1 MKISHEKPRG
11 RRQVIKVGVAGVASC
26 ALALPLTPTALA
38 QNKGPIKILVGFPP
52 GGGTD
57 AVARLFAEKL
67 KDILG
72 QPVVIENKSGAG
84 GKLAVDALVAAP
96 ADGSVLMIA
105 PNAVP
110 TFQTLVLNDTFKYDV
125 LKDMTPV
132 AGLAAYPLGMAVSL
146 EIGVKNATEFVAWA
160 KANPS
165 KASFGNAGAGGQ
177 THFSGIQFGKVAGI
191 KFEAVAYKGAAPMMT
206 DLIAGHVPAGI
217 GIIDS
222 LIAQHRA
229 GKIKLIGIFSAKRS
243 PLLPDVPTF
252 IEQGINLNTGDAW
265 TQLWAPPKT
274 PRAEVERLQEATRK
288 ALENADLRE
297 QFTAK
302 LAVSPDFKTA
312 DQMAKM
318 QADELA
324 LWAPI
329 IKASGFK
336 STQ

>member
-1 MKISHEKPRG
+1 MQQRRAFISTTAA
-11 RRQVIKVGVAGVASC
+11 V
-26 ALALPLTPTALA
+26 ALAASLPSPEVQA
-38 QNKGPIKILVGFPP
+38 QYKGPIKIVVGFPP

-57 AVARLFAEKL
+57 AIARIFAEKL

-72 QPVVIENKSGAG
+72 QPVVVENKAGAG
-84 GKLAVDALVAAP
+84 GKLAVDTLVNSP

-110 TFQTLVLNDTFKYDV
+110 TFQTLVLFDTFKYDV

-132 AGLAAYPLGMAVSL
+132 AGIAAYPLGMAVAPNIS
-146 EIGVKNATEFVAWA
+146 VSNATEFVAWA

-165 KASFGNAGAGGQ
+165 KAAFGNAGAGGQ
-177 THFSGIQFGKVAGI
+177 THFSGIQFGKITGI
-191 KFEAVAYKGAAPMMT
+191 DFRAVAYKGAAPMMV

-222 LIAQHRA
+222 LISQHRA
-229 GKIKLIGIFSAKRS
+229 GKIKLIGIFSDKRS
-243 PLLPDVPTF
+243 PLIPDVPTL
-252 IEQGINLNTGDAW
+252 IEQGINLSTGDAW
-265 TQLWAPPKT
+265 TQLWAPPRM
-274 PRAEVERLQEATRK
+274 PRAEVERIQEAARK
-288 ALENADLRE
+288 ALENADLKD
-297 QFTAK
+297 QFTNK

-312 DQMAKM
+312 DQMTKM
-318 QADELA
+318 QSDELK

-336 STQ
+336 ANQ

>member
-1 MKISHEKPRG
+1 MTISSDRYS
-11 RRQVIKVGVAGVASC
+11 RRKLLQATVAS
-26 ALALPLTPTALA
+26 ATLSLPVTKNVFA

-72 QPVVIENKSGAG
+72 QAIVIENKPGAG
-84 GKLAVDALVAAP
+84 GKLAVDSLVTAP

-110 TFQTLVLNDTFKYDV
+110 TFQTLVLFDTFKYDV

-132 AGLAAYPLGMAVSL
+132 AGLASYPLGMAVST
-146 EIGVKNATEFVAWA
+146 ETGVKNAKEFVAWA
-160 KANPS
+160 KANPT

-177 THFSGIQFGKVAGI
+177 THFSGIQFGKVTGI
-191 KFEAVAYKGAAPMMT
+191 DFRAIAYKGAAPMMT

-229 GKIKLIGIFSAKRS
+229 GKIKLIGIFSEKRS

-252 IEQGINLNTGDAW
+252 IEQGINLSTGEAW
-265 TQLWAPPKT
+265 TQLWVPPKT
-274 PRAEVERLQEATRK
+274 PRAEIERLQDAAKK
-288 ALENADLRE
+288 ALENADLKD
-297 QFTAK
+297 QFMNK

-336 STQ
+336 ATQ

>member
-1 MKISHEKPRG
+1 MKHSKYKQ
-11 RRQVIKVGVAGVASC
+11 RRQLLQATIATAALTLPVAKNAV
-26 ALALPLTPTALA
+26 A

-67 KDILG
+67 KDVPG
-72 QPVVIENKSGAG
+72 QPVVIENKAGAG
-84 GKLAVDALVAAP
+84 GKLAVDSLVTAP

-110 TFQTLVLNDTFKYDV
+110 TFQTLVLFDTFKYDV

-132 AGLAAYPLGMAVSL
+132 AGLAAYPLGMAVSM
-146 EIGVKNATEFVAWA
+146 ETGVKNAKEFVAWA
-160 KANPS
+160 KANPT

-177 THFSGIQFGKVAGI
+177 THFSGIQFGKVTGI
-191 KFEAVAYKGAAPMMT
+191 DFRAVAYKGAAPMMT

-229 GKIKLIGIFSAKRS
+229 GKIKLIGIFSEKRS
-243 PLLPDVPTF
+243 PLIPDVPTF
-252 IEQGINLNTGDAW
+252 IEQGINLSTGDAW

-274 PRAEVERLQEATRK
+274 PRAEIERLQEAAK
-288 ALENADLRE
+288 KVLENADLKD
-297 QFTAK
+297 QFMNK

-324 LWAPI
+324 L
-329 IKASGFK
+329 
-336 STQ
+336 

>member
-1 MKISHEKPRG
+1 MKHSKYKQ
-11 RRQVIKVGVAGVASC
+11 RRQLLQATIATA
-26 ALALPLTPTALA
+26 ALTLPMSKNAVA

-67 KDILG
+67 KDVPG
-72 QPVVIENKSGAG
+72 QPVVIENKAGAG
-84 GKLAVDALVAAP
+84 GKLAVDSLVTAP

-110 TFQTLVLNDTFKYDV
+110 TFQTLVLFDTFKYDV

-132 AGLAAYPLGMAVSL
+132 AGLAAYPLGMAVSM
-146 EIGVKNATEFVAWA
+146 ETGVKNAKEFVAWA
-160 KANPS
+160 KANPT

-177 THFSGIQFGKVAGI
+177 THFSGIQFGKVTGI
-191 KFEAVAYKGAAPMMT
+191 DFRAVAYKGAAPMMT

-229 GKIKLIGIFSAKRS
+229 GKIKLIGIFSEKRS
-243 PLLPDVPTF
+243 PLIPDVPTF
-252 IEQGINLNTGDAW
+252 IEQGINLSTGDAW

-274 PRAEVERLQEATRK
+274 PRAEIERLQEAAK
-288 ALENADLRE
+288 KVLENADLKD
-297 QFTAK
+297 QFMNK

-336 STQ
+336 ASQ

>member
-1 MKISHEKPRG
+1 MTHPKYKQ
-11 RRQVIKVGVAGVASC
+11 RRELLQAAVATA
-26 ALALPLTPTALA
+26 ALTLPITKNAQA

-57 AVARLFAEKL
+57 AVARLFGEKL

-72 QPVVIENKSGAG
+72 QPVVIENKPGAG
-84 GKLAVDALVAAP
+84 GKLAVDSLVTAP

-110 TFQTLVLNDTFKYDV
+110 TFQTLVLFDTFKYDV

-132 AGLAAYPLGMAVSL
+132 AGLAAYPLGMAVSM
-146 EIGVKNATEFVAWA
+146 ETGVKNAKEFVAWA
-160 KANPS
+160 KANPT

-177 THFSGIQFGKVAGI
+177 THFSGIQFGKVTGI
-191 KFEAVAYKGAAPMMT
+191 DFRAVAYKGAAPMMT

-222 LIAQHRA
+222 LISQHRA
-229 GKIKLIGIFSAKRS
+229 GKIKLIGIFSEKRS

-252 IEQGINLNTGDAW
+252 IEQGINLSTGDAW

-274 PRAEVERLQEATRK
+274 PRAEIERLQEAAKK
-288 ALENADLRE
+288 ALDNADLKD
-297 QFTAK
+297 QFMNK

-336 STQ
+336 ATQ